1 MVHRHMK
8 MKQIAGLCIL
18 IPALLSGCGNQAAP
32 QQAAASTAQPEQSS
46 QQKAQSTAD
55 GKQGQ
60 NRPAM
65 SQAQRQLFSTF
76 QTLLMMDKAEG
87 LAITREQAQV
97 MLPVAQDIETK
108 AELSDENKTKLL
120 EKLTDAQKKF
130 IDDSANRMPN
140 RGNGGGNGP
149 GGANGGNQGD
159 GTRGN
164 GGGQKGGK
172 PDASASASPSASP
185 NAAAGSDGT
194 DAGKQPRENGGK
206 AGGNRPAGGNGN
218 GFGNGGQMKDPG
230 KQLVELLQERVK

>member
-8 MKQIAGLCIL
+8 MKQIAGLCVL
-18 IPALLSGCGNQAAP
+18 IPALLSGCGNQTSSQP
-32 QQAAASTAQPEQSS
+32 AAASTAQPQ
-46 QQKAQSTAD
+46 AQNAQATAD
-55 GKQGQ
+55 AKQGQ

-87 LAITREQAQV
+87 LAITKEQAQV

-130 IDDSANRMPN
+130 IDDSAAKMANRA
-140 RGNGGGNGP
+140 NGGGNG
-149 GGANGGNQGD
+149 GGGTGGNQGD
-159 GTRGN
+159 GKRGDF
-164 GGGQKGGK
+164 GGQKGTK
-172 PDASASASPSASP
+172 PNASPSASASPD
-185 NAAAGSDGT
+185 AAGSSGT
-194 DAGKQPRENGGK
+194 DAGKQPNENGANGGAARGGNADGK
-206 AGGNRPAGGNGN
+206 NGGAGGNRPAGG
-218 GFGNGGQMKDPG
+218 QMRDPG

>member
-1 MVHRHMK
+1 VVHRHMK

-18 IPALLSGCGNQAAP
+18 IPALLSGCGNQASP
-32 QQAAASTAQPEQSS
+32 QSAAASTAQPGQSS
-46 QQKAQSTAD
+46 PQNAQSTAD

-87 LAITREQAQV
+87 LAITKEQAQV

-108 AELSDENKTKLL
+108 AELSDDNKTKLL

-130 IDDSANRMPN
+130 IDDSANRMAN
-140 RGNGGGNGP
+140 RGNG
-149 GGANGGNQGD
+149 GGNQGD

-172 PDASASASPSASP
+172 PDASASPS
-185 NAAAGSDGT
+185 AAAGSDGT

-206 AGGNRPAGGNGN
+206 AGGNRPAGGNG
-218 GFGNGGQMKDPG
+218 FGNGGQMKDPG

>member
-18 IPALLSGCGNQAAP
+18 IPALLSGCGNQASP
-32 QQAAASTAQPEQSS
+32 QSAAASTAQPGQSS
-46 QQKAQSTAD
+46 QNAQSTAD

-87 LAITREQAQV
+87 LAITKEQAQV

-108 AELSDENKTKLL
+108 AELSDDNKTKLL

-130 IDDSANRMPN
+130 IDDSANRM
-140 RGNGGGNGP
+140 
-149 GGANGGNQGD
+149 AN
-159 GTRGN
+159 RGN

-172 PDASASASPSASP
+172 PDASASPSPSASSSASPSASP

-206 AGGNRPAGGNGN
+206 AGGNRPAGGNG
-218 GFGNGGQMKDPG
+218 GQMKDPS

>member
-1 MVHRHMK
+1 MKIK

-18 IPALLSGCGNQAAP
+18 LPALLSGCGNQASP
-32 QQAAASTAQPEQSS
+32 QQAAASTAQPQAS
-46 QQKAQSTAD
+46 AQASPDA
-55 GKQGQ
+55 KQQGQ

-87 LAITREQAQV
+87 LAITKDQAQV

-130 IDDSANRMPN
+130 IDDAASKMAN
-140 RGNGGGNGP
+140 RGNGDGNK
-149 GGANGGNQGD
+149 GD

-164 GGGQKGGK
+164 FNGQKGAK
-172 PDASASASPSASP
+172 PDASGAPSSSASP
-185 NAAAGSDGT
+185 NAAAGSDGAN
-194 DAGKQPRENGGK
+194 AGKQPRGNGGN
-206 AGGNRPAGGNGN
+206 GGNRPAGGNG
-218 GFGNGGQMKDPG
+218 GQMMKDPG

>member
-1 MVHRHMK
+1 MKIK

-18 IPALLSGCGNQAAP
+18 LPALLSACGNQASP
-32 QQAAASTAQPEQSS
+32 QQAAASTAQPQAS
-46 QQKAQSTAD
+46 AQASPDA
-55 GKQGQ
+55 KQQGQ

-87 LAITREQAQV
+87 LAITKDQAQV

-130 IDDSANRMPN
+130 IDDAASKMANM
-140 RGNGGGNGP
+140 GNGGGRGQ
-149 GGANGGNQGD
+149 GGNGGNPGD

-164 GGGQKGGK
+164 FNGQKGTK
-172 PDASASASPSASP
+172 PDASGAPAPSSSP
-185 NAAAGSDGT
+185 NAAAGSDGAN
-194 DAGKQPRENGGK
+194 AGKQPRGNGGN
-206 AGGNRPAGGNGN
+206 GGNRPAGGNG
-218 GFGNGGQMKDPG
+218 GQMMKDPG

>member
-1 MVHRHMK
+1 MK

-18 IPALLSGCGNQAAP
+18 IPALLSGCGNQSAP
-32 QQAAASTAQPEQSS
+32 QQVAASTAQPGQSS
-46 QQKAQSTAD
+46 QQNAQSTAD

-87 LAITREQAQV
+87 LAITKEQAQV

-108 AELSDENKTKLL
+108 AELSDDNKTKLF

-130 IDDSANRMPN
+130 IDDFANRMAN

-172 PDASASASPSASP
+172 PDASASTSPSASP
-185 NAAAGSDGT
+185 NAAASSDGT
-194 DAGKQPRENGGK
+194 DTGKQPRENGGK
-206 AGGNRPAGGNGN
+206 AGGNRPVGGNGFGN
-218 GFGNGGQMKDPG
+218 GNGGQMKDPA

>member
-32 QQAAASTAQPEQSS
+32 QSAAASTAQPQPS
-46 QQKAQSTAD
+46 AQASAD
-55 GKQGQ
+55 TKQQGQ

-65 SQAQRQLFSTF
+65 SQAQRQMFSTF
-76 QTLLMMDKAEG
+76 QTLLMMDKADG
-87 LAITREQAQV
+87 LAITKEQAQV

-130 IDDSANRMPN
+130 IDDSANRMAN

-149 GGANGGNQGD
+149 GASGGNQGD

-172 PDASASASPSASP
+172 PDASASPSASP

-194 DAGKQPRENGGK
+194 DAGNQPRENGGK
-206 AGGNRPAGGNGN
+206 AGGNRPAGGNG
-218 GFGNGGQMKDPG
+218 FGNGAQMKDPG

>member
-1 MVHRHMK
+1 MKIK

-18 IPALLSGCGNQAAP
+18 IPALLSGCGNQASP
-32 QQAAASTAQPEQSS
+32 QQAAASTAQPQAS
-46 QQKAQSTAD
+46 AQASPDA
-55 GKQGQ
+55 KQQGQ
-60 NRPAM
+60 NRPVM

-87 LAITREQAQV
+87 LAITKEQAQV

-130 IDDSANRMPN
+130 IDDAASKMAN
-140 RGNGGGNGP
+140 RGNG
-149 GGANGGNQGD
+149 GGNQGD

-164 GGGQKGGK
+164 FNGQKGSK
-172 PDASASASPSASP
+172 PDASGAPSSSSSP
-185 NAAAGSDGT
+185 NAAAGSNGT

-206 AGGNRPAGGNGN
+206 TGGNRPAGGNG
-218 GFGNGGQMKDPG
+218 GQMMKDPG